1 MAGSKDPSQN
11 LNQVM
16 LILFTPYGEG
26 SDLMNHHVIIKSGNS
41 FQPLSHPT
49 KGLMIYDVRELK
61 KEIDAKRLEQQG
73 D

>member
-1 MAGSKDPSQN
+1 
-11 LNQVM
+11 M
-16 LILFTPYGEG
+16 L
-26 SDLMNHHVIIKSGNS
+26 VIKSGNS

-61 KEIDAKRLEQQG
+61 KEIDTKRLEQQG